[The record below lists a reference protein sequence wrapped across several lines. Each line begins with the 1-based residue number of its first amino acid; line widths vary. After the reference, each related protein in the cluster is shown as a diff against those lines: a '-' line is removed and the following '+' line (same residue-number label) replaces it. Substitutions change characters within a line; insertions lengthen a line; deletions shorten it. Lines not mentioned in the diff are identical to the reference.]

1 MALMA
6 QKNQSWKKSGR
17 EDGILLHN
25 GKKFAVGLTWL
36 TADDDIDVK
45 LAKDRAKK
53 MEADFFAL
61 RSTVTTQQGFGYLAM
76 GHKSS
81 MPSAASLASDMLV
94 GEWHG
99 VFAADNGWWYVA
111 VHADAIAP
119 DGDLFFFSEE
129 EAFQHFQ
136 ERAVSYKWPRT
147 YVPESWNMPDS
158 SAHITLDKLL
168 EDVDRAAAL
177 RPATANA
184 LFGGGKQK
192 SMAFLVGGLFAAFI
206 VIALAAP
213 ALFSS
218 ERPNLNEIV
227 RNRIAVPGRIFA
239 PPPIP
244 REEMLESVDLTG
256 LRAAQPSILIDACA
270 AAFNRLARPLPGW
283 DLNGMTCSASNQ
295 ASPIAVGLW
304 QKRTGSLDT
313 VKPTL
318 GAFPENV
325 TISFNGSNQI
335 SVQGPVGDLRNLV
348 KPMELGQR
356 EPIIEMLSNR
366 FGALG
371 RLSVKDIRPPAPPP
385 ARGVEGLVEQEQA
398 PAPPPFMELSLVTQ
412 TPPNMLAA
420 YFDVSGLKVQ
430 TIQWNKRS
438 GAWTYTAEI
447 QYDSQALREY
457 YAYQQRMRERR

>member
-6 QKNQSWKKSGR
+6 QKKQSWKNTVR
-17 EDGILLHN
+17 DDGILLHN

-61 RSTVTTQQGFGYLAM
+61 RSTVATQQGFGNLSL
-76 GHKSS
+76 GHKTG

-111 VHADAIAP
+111 VHADSIAP
-119 DGDLFFFSEE
+119 DGDLFFTSEE
-129 EAFQHFQ
+129 QAFQHFQ
-136 ERAVSYKWPRT
+136 ERAAGYKWPRS
-147 YVPESWNMPDS
+147 YVPESWNLPDAS
-158 SAHITLDKLL
+158 VHITIDKLL
-168 EDVDRAAAL
+168 EDPDRAATL
-177 RPATANA
+177 RPATLNA
-184 LFGGGKQK
+184 IFGGAKQK
-192 SMAFLVGGLFAAFI
+192 SMALLIGALFVGFLL
-206 VIALAAP
+206 IALAAP

-218 ERPNLNEIV
+218 ERPDLNAMV
-227 RNRIAVPGRIFA
+227 RNRIAIPGRIFA

-244 REEMLESVDLTG
+244 REEQLSNVDLSG
-256 LRAAQPSILIDACA
+256 LQSVQPSILIDACA
-270 AAFNRLARPLPGW
+270 NAFDRLARPLPGW
-283 DLNGMTCSASNQ
+283 DLNGITCTASNQ
-295 ASPIAVGLW
+295 GSPTVVALW
-304 QKRTGSLDT
+304 QRRTGSLDT

-318 GAFPENV
+318 ATFPDNV
-325 TISFNGSNQI
+325 SISFNGSNQI
-335 SVQGPVGDLRNLV
+335 TVQSPVGDLRTLV

-356 EPIIEMLSNR
+356 EPVIEILSNR
-366 FGALG
+366 FGTLG
-371 RLSVKDIRPPAPPP
+371 RLSVRDIRPPAPPP
-385 ARGVEGLVEQEQA
+385 PRGVEGLVEQEQP
-398 PAPPPFMELSLVTQ
+398 PAPPPYMEMSLVTQ
-412 TPPNMLAA
+412 TPPNMLST

-430 TIQWNKRS
+430 NIQWNKRS

-447 QYDSQALREY
+447 QYDSQTLREY